1 MKVAIT
7 GGIGA
12 GKSYVCQYLKELG
25 IEVFDCD
32 ASAKRL
38 MRTSPILQQAL
49 RELVGEEVFEG
60 VRSEGVRRE
69 GVRSEGELKLNKP
82 LLAKYLLESEE
93 HQQAVNN
100 IVHPAVAAD
109 FLQSG
114 KDWLES
120 AILFDS
126 GFDKRLYIDKVVCVT
141 APLEVRIQRIIQ
153 RDGISREKALEW
165 IHRQLPQEEVLRRSD
180 YEIVNDGIADVR
192 EQIREFLMHKENS
205 KIVKS

>member
-1 MKVAIT
+1 MKIAIT

-12 GKSYVCQYLKELG
+12 GKSYVCQCLKKQG

-38 MRTSPILQQAL
+38 MRTSPTLQQAL
-49 RELVGEEVFEG
+49 KELVGEEVYEAHPVPPKG
-60 VRSEGVRRE
+60 RETHEEVRSR
-69 GVRSEGELKLNKP
+69 GELRLNKP
-82 LLAKYLLESEE
+82 LLAKFLLESEE

-100 IVHPAVAAD
+100 LIHPAVAED

-126 GFDKRLYIDKVVCVT
+126 GFDQRIYIDKVVCVT
-141 APLEVRIQRIIQ
+141 APLEVRIQRIMQ

-165 IHRQLPQEEVLRRSD
+165 IHRQLPQEEVLHRSD
-180 YEIVNDGIADVR
+180 FEIVNDGIADVR
-192 EQIREFLMHKENS
+192 KQVRELLVNL
-205 KIVKS
+205 

>member
-1 MKVAIT
+1 MKIAIT

-12 GKSYVCQYLKELG
+12 GKSYVCQCLKEQG

-38 MRTSPILQQAL
+38 MRTSPTLQQAL
-49 RELVGEEVFEG
+49 KELVGEEVYEAHPVPPKG
-60 VRSEGVRRE
+60 RKTHEEVRSR
-69 GVRSEGELKLNKP
+69 GELRLNKP
-82 LLAKYLLESEE
+82 LLAKFLLESEE

-100 IVHPAVAAD
+100 LIHPAVAED

-126 GFDKRLYIDKVVCVT
+126 GFDQRIYIDKVVCVT
-141 APLEVRIQRIIQ
+141 APLEVRIQRIMQ

-165 IHRQLPQEEVLRRSD
+165 IHRQLPQEEVLHRSD
-180 YEIVNDGIADVR
+180 FEIVNDGIADIRKQVR
-192 EQIREFLMHKENS
+192 ELLVNL
-205 KIVKS
+205 

>member
-1 MKVAIT
+1 MKIAIT

-12 GKSYVCQYLKELG
+12 GKSYVCQCLKEQG

-38 MRTSPILQQAL
+38 MRISPTLQQAL
-49 RELVGEEVFEG
+49 RKLVGEEVYETVG
-60 VRSEGVRRE
+60 
-69 GVRSEGELKLNKP
+69 GELKLNKP
-82 LLAKYLLESEE
+82 LLAKFLLESEE

-100 IVHPAVAAD
+100 LVHPAVAAD

-126 GFDKRLYIDKVVCVT
+126 GFDQRIYIDKVVCVT
-141 APLEVRIQRIIQ
+141 APLEVRIQRIMQ

-165 IHRQLPQEEVLRRSD
+165 IHRQLPQEEVLHRSD
-180 YEIVNDGIADVR
+180 FEIVNDGIADVR
-192 EQIREFLMHKENS
+192 KQVRELLVNL
-205 KIVKS
+205 